1 MTLIPTIILT
11 FQSLGNNEVDKK
23 TLKIS
28 PFLENIDT
36 YILACNVI
44 IKSAEGKAN
53 IKKSIVFDIQGV
65 KVGVVGYLTPENS
78 ILDSAGHV
86 EYIDEV
92 LAITEEVEKLQASNV
107 NIIIALG
114 HSNLKKERDI
124 AKEVAGIDMIIA
136 GNINTF
142 NSIDDNTSDDHQ
154 AIVVTQPSGKL
165 VPIIPS
171 TAYDKYL
178 GSVTAKFD
186 KNGDFL
192 EYNVDPILLDSS
204 IPQDSASLE
213 IVKSYSADA
222 IARNAEVIGNTSV
235 VLDGESC
242 DLEEC
247 NLGNLVADAI
257 VYCYAT
263 RYEGRE
269 WTDASIAII
278 NEATVLKNRNIAPPN
293 RPANITRGDL
303 LDVLQLQRGL
313 VGVTLSGRT
322 LRRIL
327 ETSVREYELETT
339 KGVFLQF
346 SGIRVVYDLSRAPGS
361 RLVSAVARCW
371 HCDVPGF
378 YEIEDWASYR
388 VLMPAELGIE
398 GRYGFSFLTALPRI
412 ELEYDVVTC
421 TEEFIKLRS
430 PLYPEV
436 AGRIVLIRSDASS
449 IVLSSSLLLVALI
462 SFALT

>member
-1 MTLIPTIILT
+1 MA
-11 FQSLGNNEVDKK
+11 
-23 TLKIS
+23 IS
-28 PFLENIDT
+28 PFLRNIET
-36 YILACNVI
+36 YILASNVI
-44 IKSAEGKAN
+44 IKSAEGQTN
-53 IKKSIVFDIQGV
+53 IKKSIVFDIDGV
-65 KVGVVGYLTPENS
+65 KVGIVGYLTPENS
-78 ILDSAGHV
+78 ILDSSGHV

-114 HSNLKKERDI
+114 HSTLNKEQEI
-124 AKEVAGIDMIIA
+124 AKEVAGIDMVIS

-142 NSIDDNTSDDHQ
+142 NWNDDSTLDVHQ
-154 AIVVTQPSGKL
+154 PIVVTQQSGKQ

-178 GSVTAKFD
+178 GSVKAKFD
-186 KNGDFL
+186 ENGDIL

-204 IPQDSASLE
+204 VPQDSVSLD
-213 IVKSYSADA
+213 IVKSYAADA

-242 DLEEC
+242 YKEEC

-278 NEATVLKNRNIAPPN
+278 NEGSVFTSNNIAPPN
-293 RPANITRGDL
+293 RPADITRGDL
-303 LDVLQLQRGL
+303 LSVLQLQKGL
-313 VGVTLSGRT
+313 VGVTMNGRT

-327 ETSVREYELETT
+327 EASVSAYEIESSR
-339 KGVFLQF
+339 GAFLQF
-346 SGIRVVYDLSRAPGS
+346 SGIRAVYDLGLPAGS

-371 HCDVPGF
+371 HCYVPGF
-378 YEIEDWASYR
+378 YEIEDWGNYK
-388 VLMPAELGIE
+388 VLMPAELTEDGA
-398 GRYGFSFLTALPRI
+398 GRFGYNFLSDFPRV

-421 TEEFIKLRS
+421 TEEFIKMRS

-436 AGRIVLIRSDASS
+436 AGRIVLVHSDAST
-449 IVLSSSLLLVALI
+449 VALSSSLLLVALI
-462 SFALT
+462 SYALN